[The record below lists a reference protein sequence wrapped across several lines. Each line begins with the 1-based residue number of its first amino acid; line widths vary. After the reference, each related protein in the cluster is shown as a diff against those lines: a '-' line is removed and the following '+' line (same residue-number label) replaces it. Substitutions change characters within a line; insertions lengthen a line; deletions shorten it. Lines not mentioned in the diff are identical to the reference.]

1 MQNILIKIYKIY
13 KHIILFTVAKTSKL
27 RCALL
32 FYLNGVKIHS
42 FSSLGVLQIN
52 VSLNAKCII
61 GSNLTMNNG
70 VRYSDSGVNGKCRI
84 IVKDRAVLTIGDNVG
99 MSDVTITCEEQITIG
114 NNVLLGVGVQLRDTD
129 SHSLNYQDRLIG
141 LDFKNKKNAPILI
154 QDNVFIGAYAFVLKG
169 VTIGENAIVGACS
182 VVTKDIPK
190 NEIWA
195 GNPAKLIGKLN
206 NMNYD

>member
-13 KHIILFTVAKTSKL
+13 KHIILFTVAKTSNL

-32 FYLNGVKIHS
+32 FYLNGVEIHS

-61 GSNLTMNNG
+61 GSNLSMNNG
-70 VRYSDSGVNGKCRI
+70 VKYSDSGVNGKCRI
-84 IVKDRAVLTIGDNVG
+84 IVKDRAVLTIGDDVG
-99 MSDVTITCEEQITIG
+99 MSDVTITCYEQIMIG

-129 SHSLNYQDRLIG
+129 SHSLNPEDRLNG
-141 LDFKNKKNAPILI
+141 LDWINKKNSPIVI
-154 QDNVFIGAYAFVLKG
+154 KDNVFIGAYSLILKG
-169 VTIGENAIVGACS
+169 VTIGENSIVGSGS
-182 VVTKDIPK
+182 VVTKNIPD

-195 GNPAKLIGKLN
+195 GNPAKFLK
-206 NMNYD
+206 YTHT